1 MAGTS
6 ALRITNLQKA
16 VRPLPKQLTVA
27 PPVSV
32 QLRTKT
38 SSSPGERLS
47 QSKSMVLQ
55 DSDLPQQPISRHR
68 RNQSQHGI
76 AGAGAMGTSSQVEL
90 QGGYLNKAK
99 ISDGGKKH
107 RKNWTS
113 TWVVLDADQL
123 TFYKE
128 SKQEALANLK
138 PGCKPDGVALCG
150 ALIDWTTEKSSR
162 RNVLQITTH
171 TGSEYLLQADCYT
184 TICKWYD
191 AIKKTVN
198 SLSNGSGGLRP
209 GKAGLRRS
217 ASTESIPRHSSLPA
231 YGSAS
236 PSTKQHSMVYRR
248 SINMFTSSKLKHST
262 SDSADKSGVKNR
274 LKKFIIR
281 RPSMKTLQEKGII
294 KDRVFGCHL
303 LTLCEREGTTVP
315 SFVKLCLET
324 VERRGLTVDGIY
336 RVSGNLST
344 VQKLRFMV
352 DQEEE
357 LDLDAS
363 QWEDIHVVTG
373 ALKMFFRELPEPL
386 FPFRFFELFVE
397 AIKTKERRQKVQ
409 AVKKLIQQLPKPN
422 LDTMKLLFGHLQ
434 RVLACSTKNLMSSQG
449 VSIVFG
455 PTLMWP
461 EMDCGN
467 MAFNMLYQNQIVEF
481 ILMESRDIFDLGM

>member
-1 MAGTS
+1 MHRS

-16 VRPLPKQLTVA
+16 VRPLPQQLTVA

-55 DSDLPQQPISRHR
+55 DSDLHQKPISRHR

-76 AGAGAMGTSSQVEL
+76 AGAGAMGTSVEL
-90 QGGYLNKAK
+90 QGEYLNKAK

-198 SLSNGSGGLRP
+198 SLVSTYLLLHIMRSYLNRGRSNMYWTLTIYYFLSD
-209 GKAGLRRS
+209 
-217 ASTESIPRHSSLPA
+217 
-231 YGSAS
+231 
-236 PSTKQHSMVYRR
+236 
-248 SINMFTSSKLKHST
+248 MFTSSKLKHST

-397 AIKTKERRQKVQ
+397 AIKTKDRRQKVQ